1 MICQRSAGLCLLILA
16 GAGLLFGLFGHVD
29 AAEAT
34 HPFTAEDLVMMK
46 RIGET
51 TTSPDGQW
59 IVFPLS
65 IADLD
70 ANKRLTNLWIVRP
83 DGSGLR
89 QLTTPPGDD
98 SDPCWSA
105 DGRTLYYLSTRS
117 GTSQVWKIEPEN
129 GEPTQVTDT
138 PLDIANL
145 KISPDGQSLAFTMEV
160 FPGTSVEETV

>member
-1 MICQRSAGLCLLILA
+1 MNCQRSAGLCLLILA

-51 TTSPDGQW
+51 VTSPDGQW

-70 ANKRLTNLWIVRP
+70 ANKRLTNLWIVRT

-105 DGRTLYYLSTRS
+105 DGRTLYYLSTRA

-129 GEPTQVTDT
+129 GEPAQVTDT

-145 KISPDGQSLAFTMEV
+145 
-160 FPGTSVEETV
+160 

>member
-1 MICQRSAGLCLLILA
+1 MSCQRSAGLCLLILT
-16 GAGLLFGLFGHVD
+16 GAGLLFGFFGHVD

-51 TTSPDGQW
+51 VTSPDGRW

-65 IADLD
+65 VADLD
-70 ANKRLTNLWIVRP
+70 ANKRLANLWIVRT

-98 SDPCWSA
+98 SDPCWSV

-145 KISPDGQSLAFTMEV
+145 KISPDGQSLAF
-160 FPGTSVEETV
+160 